1 MSQARKN
8 SFMFIAI
15 SLKNKSNFRTDIP
28 CLETGEEQKKILMSA
43 HKQKGQNCFG
53 EVNEISQLG

>member
-1 MSQARKN
+1 
-8 SFMFIAI
+8 MFIAI